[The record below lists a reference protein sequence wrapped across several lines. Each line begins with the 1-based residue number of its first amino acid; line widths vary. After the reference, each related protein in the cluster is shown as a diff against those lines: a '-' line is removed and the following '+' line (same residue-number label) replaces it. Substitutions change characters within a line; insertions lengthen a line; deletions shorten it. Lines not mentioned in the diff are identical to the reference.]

1 MPDLP
6 GVNVAG
12 YLTGELGL
20 GTTVRGFIKALE
32 HLQVPLSL
40 NNFSE
45 GMKDR
50 SRETDT
56 QFTDDNPNPVN
67 LICVNADHMS
77 IFRAHWGADYFRD
90 KYNIA
95 CWWWELPEF
104 PCQSW
109 DQFAPF
115 DEIWVG
121 SSYVQQSI
129 GKYSPIPVINVK
141 PVITP
146 PVLDTT
152 KNWKAEFSLPESE
165 FAFLF
170 VFDYLSDF
178 QRKNPLGLL
187 KAFREA
193 FSPEDNVRLVI
204 KTLNGQKA
212 PESRELLKREAG
224 ASRVTLIEDRLPA
237 ESLMGLTVAC
247 DAYVSLHR
255 AEGFGLPLAEAM
267 LLGKPVMATDWSGN
281 MDFMTQSNSYLVPS
295 HLVRLQSD
303 SGPYKRGELWAEPS
317 IKHAA
322 TIMRRMF
329 DSPAEIKEKSKQ
341 AQLDI
346 QREYSTEAV
355 ADRLLARLLSI
366 QELSKR
372 HPAESKGAPE
382 YLKPEFSSAIS
393 EMEFGRLIHLMA
405 IPESTTSSSGAL
417 RRTRELL
424 RKLFMPFLERQS
436 FYNSVNNNLLLNL
449 SRYVTRLELNL
460 HAQEERMRDFIIERD
475 HRIQSLEREIAT
487 LTISDNGNGTNAVDK
502 VAKTDLSKS
511 LSRD

>member
-1 MPDLP
+1 MPELP

-50 SRETDT
+50 SRETDS

-77 IFRAHWGADYFRD
+77 LFRARWSADYFRD

-104 PCQSW
+104 PCQTW

-129 GKYSPIPVINVK
+129 GKYSPIPVISIK
-141 PVITP
+141 PVISP
-146 PVLDTT
+146 PSIDLSHD
-152 KNWKAEFSLPESE
+152 WKKEFNLPPSEFS
-165 FAFLF
+165 FLF

-178 QRKNPLGLL
+178 ERKNPMGLVR
-187 KAFREA
+187 AFREA
-193 FSPEDNVRLVI
+193 FSPEDNARLVI
-204 KTLNGQKA
+204 KTLNGNKA
-212 PESRELLKREAG
+212 PEVRDQLKREAG
-224 ASRVTLIEDRLPA
+224 TAKITFIEERLPTNK
-237 ESLMGLTVAC
+237 LMGLSAAC

-267 LLGKPVMATDWSGN
+267 LIGKPVMATDWSGN

-295 HLVRLQSD
+295 QLVRLQAD
-303 SGPYKRGELWAEPS
+303 SGPYKRGELWADPS
-317 IKHAA
+317 VENAA
-322 TIMRRMF
+322 QLMRRML
-329 DSPAEIKEKSKQ
+329 EKPLEARERAAQ
-341 AQLDI
+341 ARLDI

-355 ADRLLARLLSI
+355 ADRILARLLSI

-372 HPAESKGAPE
+372 QPHEKGAPE
-382 YLKPEFSSAIS
+382 YLKPEFASALG
-393 EMEFGRLIHLMA
+393 EMEFGRLIHLMD
-405 IPESTTSSSGAL
+405 IPESTTNSSSAL
-417 RRTRELL
+417 RRTREIL

-436 FYNSVNNNLLLNL
+436 FYNSINNNLLLNL
-449 SRYVTRLELNL
+449 SRYVSRLEMNL
-460 HAQEERMRDFIIERD
+460 SASEERLRDFVIERD
-475 HRIQSLEREIAT
+475 HKLQNMEREIVALQLGDSKKNSKT
-487 LTISDNGNGTNAVDK
+487 ANGMVH
-502 VAKTDLSKS
+502 TDLSTSNK
-511 LSRD
+511 RD

>member
-56 QFTDDNPNPVN
+56 HFTENNPNPVN

-77 IFRAHWGADYFRD
+77 LFRAHWGADYFRN

-104 PCQSW
+104 PCQTW

-129 GKYSPIPVINVK
+129 GKYSPIPVISIK
-141 PVITP
+141 PVI
-146 PVLDTT
+146 
-152 KNWKAEFSLPESE
+152 SLPNIDLSHDWKKEFNLPSSE

-178 QRKNPLGLL
+178 ERKNPVGLVR
-187 KAFREA
+187 AFREA
-193 FSPEDNVRLVI
+193 FSPEDNARLII
-204 KTLNGQKA
+204 KTLNGNKA
-212 PESRELLKREAG
+212 PEARDQLKREAG
-224 ASRVTLIEDRLPA
+224 TAKVTFIEDRLPA
-237 ESLMGLTVAC
+237 DKLMGLSAAC

-267 LLGKPVMATDWSGN
+267 LIEKPVMATDWSGN

-295 HLVRLQSD
+295 QLVRLKSD
-303 SGPYKRGELWAEPS
+303 SGPYKRGEVWAEPS
-317 IKHAA
+317 VERAA
-322 TIMRRMF
+322 HLMRRMMEAP
-329 DSPAEIKEKSKQ
+329 SETKEKAAQ
-341 AQLDI
+341 AKLDI

-355 ADRLLARLLSI
+355 ADRVLARLLSI
-366 QELSKR
+366 QELSNR
-372 HPAESKGAPE
+372 HPHEKGAPE
-382 YLKPEFSSAIS
+382 YLKPEFASAVE

-405 IPESTTSSSGAL
+405 IPESTTNTSSAL
-417 RRTRELL
+417 RRTREIL

-436 FYNSVNNNLLLNL
+436 FYNSINNNMLLNL
-449 SRYVTRLELNL
+449 SRYVSRLEMNL
-460 HAQEERMRDFIIERD
+460 RASEERLRDFIIERD
-475 HRIQSLEREIAT
+475 HKFQDMEREIAS
-487 LTISDNGNGTNAVDK
+487 LKQTNSQKSGEGVSQRLDFSMS
-502 VAKTDLSKS
+502 SKS
-511 LSRD
+511 E